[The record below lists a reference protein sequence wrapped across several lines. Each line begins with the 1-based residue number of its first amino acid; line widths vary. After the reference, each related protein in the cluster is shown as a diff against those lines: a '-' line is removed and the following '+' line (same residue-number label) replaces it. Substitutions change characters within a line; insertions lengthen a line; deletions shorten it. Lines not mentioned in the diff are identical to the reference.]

1 MSVATAPAPTLQDPD
16 GTGQGK
22 SPVDTRALLLKSISA
37 VMPVAVVLLM
47 AYFTLNTTAFL
58 SVNNLLTVVA
68 QNAPLIIVS
77 MAFAMLLM
85 AGYVDLSVGS
95 TMAVAGVAGA
105 LAFGPLGFLGG
116 AAVAVAVGV
125 LVGAVNGGLIGYLAI
140 SPIVVT
146 LGMLAVG
153 RGAAMTLSPDPLY
166 GFNDTVRAF
175 GTGSFLGVS
184 YIAWVA
190 IGVAVLAI
198 VVMSCTA
205 VGKHVMAIGVN
216 TRAAF
221 LAGIKVRS
229 TVFSLYV
236 AVGAAAGLAGIV
248 LVSRLDSAPAG
259 TLGSGFE
266 VTVLSAVL
274 LGGIP
279 FTGGRGSLWRVL
291 LGVWFIAVLRNG
303 LTLMNVGSE
312 MVNIVSGIVLIIAA
326 GLEALRIYLQKKA

>member
-1 MSVATAPAPTLQDPD
+1 MSVATLTAPPHGGPENSRQDP
-16 GTGQGK
+16 G
-22 SPVDTRALLLKSISA
+22 PVITRDLLLKGIGA
-37 VMPVAVVLLM
+37 VMPMAVVLLM
-47 AYFTLNTTAFL
+47 VYFSVNTTAFL
-58 SVNNLLTVVA
+58 TVNNLLTVIT
-68 QNAPLIIVS
+68 QNAPLIIIS

-85 AGYVDLSVGS
+85 SGYVDLSVGS
-95 TMAVAGVAGA
+95 TMAVSGVAGA

-116 AAVAVAVGV
+116 AAVAVGVGA

-175 GTGSFLGVS
+175 GTGSVLGIS

-190 IGVAVLAI
+190 IAVAVICIL
-198 VVMSCTA
+198 VMSFTA
-205 VGKHVMAIGVN
+205 VGKHIMAIGVN

-221 LAGIKVRS
+221 LTGIKVR
-229 TVFSLYV
+229 TTIFSLYV
-236 AVGAAAGLAGIV
+236 AVGAAAGVAGLV

-259 TLGSGFE
+259 TLGAGFE

-291 LGVWFIAVLRNG
+291 LGVWFISVLRNG

-326 GLEALRIYLQKKA
+326 GLEALRMYLRRKL